1 LKLSIIV
8 PCYNE
13 EETIGEVLRQ
23 LVSVQL
29 PCEVEV
35 IAVDDGSTDQ
45 SVRVI
50 EEFSNIHLIKHG
62 INKGKGAAVRTGLER
77 SSGDIILI
85 QDADLEYFPG
95 DIRKLLEPIL
105 MGEADVV
112 LGSRMLDRPK
122 GMSRS
127 HLVANKVLSCATRLL
142 FGSTTTDLM
151 TGYKLFTRS
160 AFQEVTLDSASFE
173 VEAELVGKF
182 LRRGLRVVEVP
193 IQYEYR
199 KTGKAKI
206 RWSHGVR
213 SLWTLLKIKV
223 CVA

>member
-1 LKLSIIV
+1 MKLSIIV